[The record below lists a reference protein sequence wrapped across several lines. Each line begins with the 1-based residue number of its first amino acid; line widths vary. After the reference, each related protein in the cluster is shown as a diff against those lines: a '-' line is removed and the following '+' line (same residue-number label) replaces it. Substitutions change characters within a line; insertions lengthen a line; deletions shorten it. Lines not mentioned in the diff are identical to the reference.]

1 MFLDGL
7 YQLGV
12 KLLRLAGRLRI
23 LVAKQLDALL
33 LHVNLL
39 GQHAHLCGQ
48 LGLRTVILVERRSH
62 GFHFSRQ
69 RLRLRYD
76 VFDAAVK
83 FRSAV
88 KSDSWPDIGRHEIT
102 SNSKNRPVC

>member
-7 YQLGV
+7 HQLGV
-12 KLLRLAGRLRI
+12 KLLRLAGRLRV
-23 LVAKQLDALL
+23 LVAKQLDALF
-33 LHVNLL
+33 LHIDLL

-48 LGLRTVILVERRSH
+48 LGLRTVILVERRGH
-62 GFHFSRQ
+62 GFHFGRQ

-88 KSDSWPDIGRHEIT
+88 
-102 SNSKNRPVC
+102 

>member
-7 YQLGV
+7 HQLGV

-39 GQHAHLCGQ
+39 GQHAHL
-48 LGLRTVILVERRSH
+48 
-62 GFHFSRQ
+62 
-69 RLRLRYD
+69 
-76 VFDAAVK
+76 
-83 FRSAV
+83 
-88 KSDSWPDIGRHEIT
+88 
-102 SNSKNRPVC
+102 